1 MAILLFLLI
10 DYHSSNISH
19 CTEDETVAVSFPSP
33 LPVGR
38 GLLSLNFTGELN
50 DKLKGFYRCKYT
62 GEDGNE
68 KFCAVTHFEVHLTN
82 QLLIITTCNIS
93 YPLVLCGCEPRLGH

>member
-1 MAILLFLLI
+1 MAILLIL

-19 CTEDETVAVSFPSP
+19 CTEEETVAISFPSP

-62 GEDGNE
+62 GEDGSE
-68 KFCAVTHFEVHLTN
+68 RFCAVTHFEVHST
-82 QLLIITTCNIS
+82 I
-93 YPLVLCGCEPRLGH
+93 Y